1 MPITPQDYNGD
12 AILGEQ
18 LSKLM
23 EKEIRD
29 RLKGDVPETL
39 AHALCVMAAEIDA
52 LKAALAERNLGD
64 RTADSVDAQ
73 ELKVGGVNA
82 LPSDGDSSD
91 TTVAFSQASSRGTVA
106 ADFASGSKLSTLFG
120 KIRKWFADLK
130 DVAFSGSYTDLSD
143 KPSIPDVSGKLN
155 INGDNATAAGSSAI
169 VDKISYN
176 HIPTINENSKI
187 LQKNVEGWSQVDLI
201 DYLGYLTTE
210 KHFPI
215 MESVSTTVGKT
226 VASGEENAITLG
238 NVNFPTRRTRYAIA
252 IVTVQFKVDSNY
264 GQIDLSQVSREA
276 EFSLEDT
283 GSVYPVPMAIVK
295 NFNDLNSCV
304 TFQMSL
310 APAYYP
316 STLEADVYNLN
327 APIGV
332 SLRASVRITTLGT
345 GQLHVAE

>member
-1 MPITPQDYNGD
+1 MPITPSDYNDD
-12 AILGEQ
+12 AIKGQQ

-23 EKEIRD
+23 GKEILD

-52 LKAALAERNLGD
+52 LKAALAERNIGD

-73 ELKVGGVNA
+73 SLKVGGVDVTDASNHTA
-82 LPSDGDSSD
+82 
-91 TTVAFSQASSRGTVA
+91 TFTQASSRTNITTGE
-106 ADFASGSKLSTLFG
+106 KLSAMFG
-120 KIRKWFADLK
+120 KVMKWFADLK

-238 NVNFPTRRTRYAIA
+238 SVNFPTRRTRYAIA
-252 IVTVQFKVDSNY
+252 IVTVKFNVDSNY

-276 EFSLEDT
+276 KFSLEDA
-283 GSVYPVPMAIVK
+283 GSDYDEPMVLIE
-295 NFNDLNSCV
+295 NSNDLKSCL

-310 APAYYP
+310 VPAYYP
-316 STLEADVYNLN
+316 SSLEANVYFLN